1 MHYIWTHFLK
11 SYRMFALLGMIGK
24 GIEVVFEVLVPT
36 IIMLLLDRGLAL
48 HDLQVSAFYVAL
60 LVVCACISF
69 CSTLGCQY
77 IAAYI
82 SQSLTKDIE
91 EALFA
96 HIMRLDFARFEQLG
110 SESIMRRGTQD
121 IDHISLACGLF
132 IRQAIR
138 GPMLMVTS
146 IICAVLL
153 NPSYGLVFCVCVPVV
168 CCMFWYVL
176 RRLIRMFS
184 TLQAMLDRMSARVF
198 QNLYAYNLIH
208 ISHTSRL
215 EETQFEHENKDYT
228 DLVRATQILSFCLSP
243 IVFFI
248 MNIGIFLV
256 LALVYQGVH
265 GLLPFL
271 AVSKGTVAALISY
284 MTQTFLAIIAISNLC
299 VVLGRGYAAAF
310 RIEEL
315 LREKTSDISRATTVA
330 AAPSCEQTKAPSC
343 ARANAFVIQDLA
355 FSYYSESASFRYAL
369 HGVSLSLPLRGFIGC
384 VGPCGSGKT
393 TFLKLL
399 SGLYMPTRGSISLNE
414 CALPHT
420 TFNNSYPS
428 SSFVYLAPQLPSLM
442 LGSIADFLSSAA
454 QAPTRE
460 RMRAALARASML
472 ERVMSFSDGLDHQ
485 ILAGGSNF
493 SGGERQR
500 LSLARAFM
508 SDAPIIL
515 IDNCLEGLDAG
526 RARTVR
532 EEIKALG
539 KEKLVIYVTQLPELI
554 KDADMILVFSAGTLE
569 ASGTDEELMQKSASY
584 RQLHQEFDLYP
595 HAYANPAPSDGPAQT
610 EDAASSGAAALAKE
624 LSLYE

>member
-48 HDLQVSAFYVAL
+48 HDMQVSAFYVAL
-60 LVVCACISF
+60 LAVCACISF

-121 IDHISLACGLF
+121 IDHISLACGLC

-138 GPMLMVTS
+138 CPMLMLTS

-153 NPSYGLVFCVCVPVV
+153 NPTYGLVFCVCVPLV

-215 EETQFEHENKDYT
+215 EETQFEHENRDYT

-265 GLLPFL
+265 GFWPFL
-271 AVSKGTVAALISY
+271 AVSKGTLAALISY

-299 VVLGRGYAAAF
+299 VVLGRGYAAAT

-315 LREKTSDISRATTVA
+315 LCEKTSDISRATTA
-330 AAPSCEQTKAPSC
+330 AGAPSC

-355 FSYYSESASFRYAL
+355 FSYYTESTSSRFAL
-369 HGVSLSLPLRGFIGC
+369 HEVSLSLPLRGFIGC

-399 SGLYMPTRGSISLNE
+399 SGLYAPTRGSMFLNE
-414 CALPHT
+414 QALPHT
-420 TFNNSYPS
+420 AFNNSYPS

-515 IDNCLEGLDAG
+515 IDNCLEGLDAA
-526 RARTVR
+526 RARKVR

-539 KEKLVIYVTQLPELI
+539 KEKLVIYVTQLPELV

-569 ASGTDEELMQKSASY
+569 ACGTDQELMQKSACY
-584 RQLHQEFDLYP
+584 RELHQEFDLHP
-595 HAYANPAPSDGPAQT
+595 HACAHPAPSDGPARSKN
-610 EDAASSGAAALAKE
+610 ASSSGASPVAKE